1 MAETTFEKS
10 IKELDEIV
18 KKLELGELSLDE
30 MLALF
35 ERGISLSKTCN
46 KLLNEAEKKVNILIK
61 KDDGVQKQQFSSSE
75 GEL

>member
-18 KKLELGELSLDE
+18 KKLENGELSLDE
-30 MLALF
+30 MLTLF
-35 ERGISLSKTCN
+35 ERGILLSKTCN

-61 KDDGVQKQQFSSSE
+61 KDDGMEKQEFSSVE
-75 GEL
+75 GEK